1 MAGKSESPLDKQNK
15 KILAANLKRLTSSR
29 GKKQIDVSKGT
40 KISLSTLNGYYQ
52 GKRLP
57 SPGNVQ
63 KIADYFSVN
72 KSDIDPRFKNIGYQP
87 SKDNKINEL
96 DSNMTD
102 EDIDKIIDSM
112 RSFEGR
118 DISEAQRAA
127 LRASMKGILKGMDN

>member
-72 KSDIDPRFKNIGYQP
+72 KSDIDPR
-87 SKDNKINEL
+87 
-96 DSNMTD
+96 
-102 EDIDKIIDSM
+102 
-112 RSFEGR
+112 
-118 DISEAQRAA
+118 
-127 LRASMKGILKGMDN
+127 